1 MSFPAN
7 LLPTLGLT
15 GRVGEHQPWD
25 VASNHSQAGGHC
37 TGQDAELMKGS
48 TTWNQTQIFNFLL
61 FFFLN
66 TLILKR
72 RVLLTVPGFRRLYC
86 TTPDARTMALTQAS
100 AMWWHSSGTLRMSG
114 CTRPQ
119 LNTNTEANINISPQ
133 LQLMLQG
140 MQVQTSRF
148 LTPAVF

>member
-48 TTWNQTQIFNFLL
+48 TTWNQTQIFNFLFFCFC
-61 FFFLN
+61 FFFKY
-66 TLILKR
+66 THSQAACTPHR
-72 RVLLTVPGFRRLYC
+72 AGVSTFVLHDAGRQDNGADPGLG
-86 TTPDARTMALTQAS
+86 DVVA
-100 AMWWHSSGTLRMSG
+100 
-114 CTRPQ
+114 
-119 LNTNTEANINISPQ
+119 
-133 LQLMLQG
+133 
-140 MQVQTSRF
+140 
-148 LTPAVF
+148 